1 MYTDSLL
8 NWGWTGICLAA
19 FVWFLISAWKGRLHN
34 RHTNPRQAIALALA
48 LVSLF
53 PCISASDD
61 SARLKNWN
69 LPGSPDSPSFGAD
82 NSSRNDNDRLNAL
95 VRLLEVLEAGQAAV
109 TKLFSLVLTL
119 FALVAALRLRRTE
132 CVSPW
137 HAGRSPPAACLAV

>member
-1 MYTDSLL
+1 MYADSLL

-19 FVWFLISAWKGRLHN
+19 FAWFLISAWKGRLHD
-34 RHTNPRQAIALALA
+34 RRANPRQAIALALA

-61 SARLKNWN
+61 TARLKY
-69 LPGSPDSPSFGAD
+69 LSLQGGPDSPTY
-82 NSSRNDNDRLNAL
+82 SSAGSQRNDNERLTTL
-95 VRLLEVLEAGQAAV
+95 VRLLEVLEACQAAV

-119 FALVAALRLRRTE
+119 FALVAVLRLSRTE

-137 HAGRSPPAACLAV
+137 HAGRSPPPAYLVA

>member
-1 MYTDSLL
+1 MYADSLL

-19 FVWFLISAWKGRLHN
+19 FAWFLISAWKGRLHN

-61 SARLKNWN
+61 SARLKYGN
-69 LPGSPDSPSFGAD
+69 LQGSPDSPTYGPAGSQH
-82 NSSRNDNDRLNAL
+82 NDSERLTTL
-95 VRLLEVLEAGQAAV
+95 VRLLEVLEACQAAV

-119 FALVAALRLRRTE
+119 FALMAALRLSRTD

-137 HAGRSPPAACLAV
+137 RAGRSPPAACPAF